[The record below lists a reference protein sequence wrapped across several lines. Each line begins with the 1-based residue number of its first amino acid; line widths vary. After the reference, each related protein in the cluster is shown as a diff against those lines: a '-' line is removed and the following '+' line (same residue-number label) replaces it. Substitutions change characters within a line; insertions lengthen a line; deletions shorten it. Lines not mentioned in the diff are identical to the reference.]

1 DAHLLAEGHIATS
14 NGEPQATQAATN
26 TASAETAASTE
37 RSSTS
42 STNNASSTKA
52 DPSSTKADAASTQ
65 SDTAL
70 INIDTASKNADAT
83 TINADAASHTTV
95 FNRGDTGGHLEG
107 AFEMGKKDRG
117 LDLDWEMEDFSHDL
131 DDINN
136 EKTLDG
142 VSCDAHTGSASPQ
155 KGTPSNQPLPA
166 SEPLPSFTDGA
177 ISLSSSHRAT
187 PPSGPTS
194 PIPTGP
200 ESDAGAS
207 TDLPS
212 SKPALSI
219 PESPASLTSAAAQ
232 SSLAPAAPTSQ
243 SSDGLASSPYATKLG
258 ALTVNDMPPWL
269 HAWIPPE

>member
-1 DAHLLAEGHIATS
+1 VFVHSSVNTTTSSARTRSRASLGTSPTSRKRKDKPEGECRVSARLNIAGQRWDTTIIVSKPTTDFDLISAAESSPTTSATNPHIDERQDAHLLAEGHIATS
-14 NGEPQATQAATN
+14 NEEPQATQAATN
-26 TASAETAASTE
+26 TASAETATSTE

-70 INIDTASKNADAT
+70 INVDTASKNADAT

-136 EKTLDG
+136 EKALDG
-142 VSCDAHTGSASPQ
+142 VSCDAHAGMD
-155 KGTPSNQPLPA
+155 
-166 SEPLPSFTDGA
+166 SF
-177 ISLSSSHRAT
+177 SH
-187 PPSGPTS
+187 
-194 PIPTGP
+194 
-200 ESDAGAS
+200 
-207 TDLPS
+207 
-212 SKPALSI
+212 
-219 PESPASLTSAAAQ
+219 
-232 SSLAPAAPTSQ
+232 
-243 SSDGLASSPYATKLG
+243 
-258 ALTVNDMPPWL
+258 
-269 HAWIPPE
+269 

>member
-1 DAHLLAEGHIATS
+1 VSAVM
-14 NGEPQATQAATN
+14 PTQVWIVF
-26 TASAETAASTE
+26 
-37 RSSTS
+37 
-42 STNNASSTKA
+42 
-52 DPSSTKADAASTQ
+52 
-65 SDTAL
+65 L
-70 INIDTASKNADAT
+70 IN
-83 TINADAASHTTV
+83 
-95 FNRGDTGGHLEG
+95 E
-107 AFEMGKKDRG
+107 EP
-117 LDLDWEMEDFSHDL
+117 FSNL
-131 DDINN
+131 V
-136 EKTLDG
+136 L
-142 VSCDAHTGSASPQ
+142 GSASPQ

-177 ISLSSSHRAT
+177 VSLSSSHRAT

-194 PIPTGP
+194 PVPTGP

-219 PESPASLTSAAAQ
+219 PESPALLTSAAAQ

-269 HAWIPPE
+269 HAILDYLRQVSAEDTWQELVFRLVTFESRHPPVGVSVFFKRFYVMVTF